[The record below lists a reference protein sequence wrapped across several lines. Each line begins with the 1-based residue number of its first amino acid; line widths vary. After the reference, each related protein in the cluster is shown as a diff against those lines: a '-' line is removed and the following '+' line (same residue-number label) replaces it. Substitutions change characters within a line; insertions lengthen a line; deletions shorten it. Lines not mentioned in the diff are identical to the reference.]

1 MCGVCQL
8 VMEII
13 LTFIWKEAIWQVPIV
28 KSSEEWGEFQV
39 SSEDSMY
46 PKNNSYLVLSFAA
59 ANNASSLILTP

>member
-1 MCGVCQL
+1 MEYVNL
-8 VMEII
+8 LMEII

-28 KSSEEWGEFQV
+28 KISEEWGEFQV